1 MYLRKEAQ
9 ARAFLAQAVTP
20 TDLTDYPLI
29 AAEIGI
35 TAQSATQVAQVYI
48 NLAFQW
54 ESVGAALET
63 VRLGAI
69 NTIETATNASQ
80 ITQTLTSFF
89 TAMEA
94 FNAPA

>member
-9 ARAFLAQAVTP
+9 ARAFLAEAVTP

-29 AAEIGI
+29 AAEVGI

-69 NTIETATNASQ
+69 NTIETATNTSQ
-80 ITQTLTSFF
+80 IALTLTSFF